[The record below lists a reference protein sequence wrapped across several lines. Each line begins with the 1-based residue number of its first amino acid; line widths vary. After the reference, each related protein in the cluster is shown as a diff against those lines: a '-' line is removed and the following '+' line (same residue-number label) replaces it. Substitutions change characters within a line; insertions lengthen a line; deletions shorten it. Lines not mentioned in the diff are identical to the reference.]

1 MKKHHLR
8 AIALSGAA
16 AALSVFVSAP
26 ALAAEKQSA
35 LSLEKCGKLAE
46 TAAFVVDMSGSM
58 MEKTAIK
65 RSSEDGTVREE
76 SVRKAEL
83 ARELVLK
90 LEAAAAKKAEFKT
103 SVTSVAPYA
112 ELAPLAQRS
121 RSDFEAAVEKLNVN
135 LETFGRPTWVGK
147 RAEARFSEK
156 LREAEAIVLI
166 TDGAFAMGDKE
177 HLAEPVEVLRR
188 FGEINPGSCIHLV
201 SAAADADEAAAF
213 DQLAQSQTCAKPRT
227 LAALLTDPRVFDD
240 FVAETYWR
248 DCEKAPVLEIQGI
261 NFAFDK
267 FDLTAEARKTLDEA
281 LAVVRKRPADEKITI
296 VGWTDWTGSDAYNAR
311 LSENRA
317 KRVAAYFVEKGIDA
331 KRLSWQGAGKSF
343 KYSNKTAHGRWLNR
357 RVDLVFGEGSE
368 ALISKDQP

>member
-1 MKKHHLR
+1 M
-8 AIALSGAA
+8 
-16 AALSVFVSAP
+16 
-26 ALAAEKQSA
+26 
-35 LSLEKCGKLAE
+35 
-46 TAAFVVDMSGSM
+46 
-58 MEKTAIK
+58 
-65 RSSEDGTVREE
+65 
-76 SVRKAEL
+76 
-83 ARELVLK
+83 
-90 LEAAAAKKAEFKT
+90 
-103 SVTSVAPYA
+103 
-112 ELAPLAQRS
+112 
-121 RSDFEAAVEKLNVN
+121 
-135 LETFGRPTWVGK
+135 
-147 RAEARFSEK
+147 
-156 LREAEAIVLI
+156 
-166 TDGAFAMGDKE
+166 
-177 HLAEPVEVLRR
+177 
-188 FGEINPGSCIHLV
+188 
-201 SAAADADEAAAF
+201 
-213 DQLAQSQTCAKPRT
+213 
-227 LAALLTDPRVFDD
+227 FDD